1 MDNNLKENKAGIAEI
16 IAKYKADVELLIKF
30 LPWLEQKSGEDLFNT
45 YVPEQATAG
54 TMHVPVYDS
63 TLLNF
68 INTAKRTGF
77 MNKNYV
83 YTYSRK
89 RIRSSADER
98 KLIQN
103 AQITDMEMLGD
114 ILSYYVLKGMVKSK
128 LWTEGISNGVFYHLV
143 KKMKELIEFW
153 TVPM

>member
-16 IAKYKADVELLIKF
+16 ITKYRADVEILIKF
-30 LPWLEQKSGEDLFNT
+30 LPWLEQKSGEDLYNT

-54 TMHVPVYDS
+54 TMHVPVYDP

-89 RIRSSADER
+89 RIKTSADER
-98 KLIQN
+98 KLIQT

-128 LWTEGISNGVFYHLV
+128 LWTEGISNGVFYQLV

>member
-1 MDNNLKENKAGIAEI
+1 MDTNLKENKAGIAEI
-16 IAKYKADVELLIKF
+16 IAKYKTDVELLVKF
-30 LPWLEQKSGEDLFNT
+30 LPWLEKKSGEDLFNT

-89 RIRSSADER
+89 RIRSYADEL
-98 KLIQN
+98 KLIQT

-114 ILSYYVLKGMVKSK
+114 ILSYYVMKGMVKSK
-128 LWTEGISNGVFYHLV
+128 LWTDGISNGVFYQLV